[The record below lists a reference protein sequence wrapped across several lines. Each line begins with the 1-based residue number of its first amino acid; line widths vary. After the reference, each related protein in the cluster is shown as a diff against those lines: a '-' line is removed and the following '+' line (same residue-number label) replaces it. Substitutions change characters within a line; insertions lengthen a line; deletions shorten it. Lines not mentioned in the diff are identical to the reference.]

1 MVVNK
6 MGYAFSGMTI
16 RGNNRASWVT
26 GLVYF
31 GKDVET
37 SWFYVGLYQVLFCL
51 LVNEVVS
58 VHSVYVYCYSFLYV
72 NSDIFI

>member
-16 RGNNRASWVT
+16 RCHNGASWVT

-31 GKDVET
+31 GKDVKN
-37 SWFYVGLYQVLFCL
+37 VLVLRQVVLGIVL
-51 LVNEVVS
+51 S
-58 VHSVYVYCYSFLYV
+58 SRQ
-72 NSDIFI
+72 